1 MLKYDITEYKMRLGD
16 LAGETLY
23 LSCMRG
29 IYIEAVAYFWRQ
41 GDMDNFYCYGK
52 LYQYAGEKHR
62 NINKLLRH
70 AINYGANLP
79 VSFLMVDSNI

>member
-23 LSCMRG
+23 LSCMME
-29 IYIEAVAYFWRQ
+29 IYIETTSFFWMQ
-41 GDMDNFYCYGK
+41 GDMDNFYCYGR
-52 LYQYAGEKHR
+52 LYQDARYRRHQ
-62 NINKLLRH
+62 INKLLRH

-79 VSFLMVDSNI
+79 VSFDMINHII